1 MNEDNAGGKFDQ
13 VSGKIKQGVGEAFG
27 NDKLAN
33 EGAAE
38 QVKGHAKEAW
48 GNVKDAASDAHD
60 HASADTHT
68 HASDTEVR
76 AEHTGN
82 NVRDSIAS
90 AAEHA
95 KDSINRGIDH
105 LKGDDHRS

>member
-1 MNEDNAGGKFDQ
+1 MNESNAGGKWDQ
-13 VSGKIKQGVGEAFG
+13 VAGKIKQGVGEAIG

-48 GNVKDAASDAHD
+48 GNVKDAASTTHDDAETRT
-60 HASADTHT
+60 SVR
-68 HASDTEVR
+68 TEEAKLDAER
-76 AEHTGN
+76 AGN
-82 NVRDSIAS
+82 HVRDNVTS

-95 KDSINRGIDH
+95 KDSIKRGLDH
-105 LKGDDHRS
+105 LTSKD